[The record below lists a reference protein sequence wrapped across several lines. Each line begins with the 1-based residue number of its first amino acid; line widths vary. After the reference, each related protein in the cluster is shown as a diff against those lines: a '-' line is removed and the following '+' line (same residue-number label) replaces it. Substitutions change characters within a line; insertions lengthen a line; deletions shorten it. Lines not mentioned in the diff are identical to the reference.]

1 MQLVAARG
9 STAKISAA
17 AAVEP
22 QEERQVFEVM
32 VRGSD
37 TVAGVGQAQAGVAAR
52 TWRKPLDPLV

>member
-22 QEERQVFEVM
+22 QEERQVFDVM
-32 VRGSD
+32 VRGSISQREWD
-37 TVAGVGQAQAGVAAR
+37 EHRLGVAAR
-52 TWRKPLDPLV
+52 TLRKPLDPLV